1 MTSRNSLRSNRRAPS
16 LRAGYHVQNMDGMF
30 RMRINFQILSG
41 KSSTQ
46 LGSDYGTKPRRS
58 FHEETVYP
66 HCPGNRAHPE
76 RIPQRVCQRV
86 HQHASPRLVRNPDRK
101 PILLRRRSRRAWWTG
116 RLRSGICRR
125 ASHCLNSNV
134 DRFRIL
140 LRRRSRRAWWTG
152 RLRSGICRRASHC
165 LNSNVDQF
173 RILLRRRSGRAWWT
187 GRLRSGIRQHT
198 SQCRNGSIDQT
209 RLELNQVG
217 RLSVRRD
224 GQ

>member
-1 MTSRNSLRSNRRAPS
+1 MTPRNCLRIDRRAPS
-16 LRAGYHVQNMDGMF
+16 LTMGCRIRNMDGMF

-134 DRFRIL
+134 D
-140 LRRRSRRAWWTG
+140 
-152 RLRSGICRRASHC
+152 
-165 LNSNVDQF
+165 QF